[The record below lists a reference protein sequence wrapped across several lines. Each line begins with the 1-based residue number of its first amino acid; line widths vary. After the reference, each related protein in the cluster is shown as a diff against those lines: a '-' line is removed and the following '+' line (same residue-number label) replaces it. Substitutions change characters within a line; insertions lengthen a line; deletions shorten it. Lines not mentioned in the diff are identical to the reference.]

1 MSIWQC
7 LFEFVICALSVAA
20 FSVVTS
26 APRNTIFASSLASA
40 FAYIIYRLINENAQ
54 KEIFAYFIAAI
65 VISVLS
71 EICARVF
78 KKPSTVFIFPGILPL
93 VPGVG
98 LYNSMLFLVERNYEM
113 FTAKAVNTLFIAG
126 SIAIA
131 VAIVHITAR
140 SVFPRKSGIV
150 PINRINMQKADN
162 ENKEN

>member
-1 MSIWQC
+1 MSVWQY
-7 LFEFVICALSVAA
+7 LFEFIICALSVAS
-20 FSVVTS
+20 FSIITS
-26 APRNTIFASSLASA
+26 APRNTIWASSFISA
-40 FAYIIYRLINENAQ
+40 FAYIIYRLIHINAG
-54 KEIFAYFIAAI
+54 KEIFACLIAAI

-78 KKPSTVFIFPGILPL
+78 KKPSTIFIFPGILPL

-98 LYNSMLFLVERNYEM
+98 LYNSMLYLIERNYEM
-113 FTAKAVNTLFIAG
+113 FTAKAVNTLFISG

-150 PINRINMQKADN
+150 PINRINMK
-162 ENKEN
+162 KED

>member
-1 MSIWQC
+1 MSVWQY

-26 APRNTIFASSLASA
+26 VPKNTIYASSLIGA
-40 FAYIIYRLINENAQ
+40 FAYIIYRLIYINAQ
-54 KEIFAYFIAAI
+54 KEIFAYFIAAL

-78 KKPSTVFIFPGILPL
+78 KKPSTIFIFPGILPL

-98 LYNSMLFLVERNYEM
+98 LYNSMLCLIERNYDM
-113 FTAKAVNTLFIAG
+113 FTEKAVTTLFISG

-140 SVFPRKSGIV
+140 SVFPRKNGIV
-150 PINRINMQKADN
+150 PINRINMQEED
-162 ENKEN
+162 